1 MQEIK
6 LKFNQPF
13 NLEGKMVK
21 IVEVEQ
27 PQKERWFKKL
37 TEDSFGFKKGRIY
50 RGSTPFPETPNYPN
64 YTIEIDSTKIGVSWQ
79 EVQPDFICQH
89 SGEAF
94 MYGTECFY
102 TLADRK
108 DTIEP
113 APIAINEQRIFNI
126 IPNVAFFYTRED
138 ALAWQEKKFGKKEES
153 LYVFHRKT
161 FEVIKCDENKVYCI
175 TSHSVKYASES
186 ECKAAR
192 DRYILENEKVT
203 CEESFEILGQ
213 FGNGIYVSY
222 KNAFIN
228 YILNKKGGNK

>member
-138 ALAWQEKKFGKKEES
+138 ALAWQEKKFGKKEEVVW
-153 LYVFHRKT
+153 YFNHKT
-161 FEVIKCDENKVYCI
+161 YEISSYDKNVIQVIESSIGDFK
-175 TSHSVKYASES
+175 TES

-192 DRYILENEKVT
+192 DKYVLENEKVGVFEALDIAT
-203 CEESFEILGQ
+203 IYKDYKGGESFAEI
-213 FGNGIYVSY
+213 FV
-222 KNAFIN
+222 K
-228 YILNKKGGNK
+228 YILNKKGGK